1 MMQIGKKSFYMEG
14 LRFSCTRCSACC
26 RHEPGYVFLSKN
38 DLELLA
44 GALKMEYS
52 GIVEKYCLW
61 IPAPGGE
68 KQLSLREKPNY
79 DCIFWQDGCS
89 VYQARP
95 LQCRTFPFWKSTL
108 SGPDAWKSLLCPGIG
123 KGTLHSREYIES
135 CLTKRNAEPVLSRRV

>member
-1 MMQIGKKSFYMEG
+1 MMNNQLFYAGG
-14 LRFSCTRCSACC
+14 LNFSCTRCSSCC
-26 RHEPGYVFLSKN
+26 RFESGYVYLTKN
-38 DLELLA
+38 DLRDLA
-44 GALKMEYS
+44 AKCKMTYTQF
-52 GIVEKYCLW
+52 VKKNCRW
-61 IPAPGGE
+61 IPSANDTE
-68 KQLSLREKPNY
+68 LLSLREKPDY

-135 CLTKRNAEPVLSRRV
+135 CLVKRNEEPVLTRRV